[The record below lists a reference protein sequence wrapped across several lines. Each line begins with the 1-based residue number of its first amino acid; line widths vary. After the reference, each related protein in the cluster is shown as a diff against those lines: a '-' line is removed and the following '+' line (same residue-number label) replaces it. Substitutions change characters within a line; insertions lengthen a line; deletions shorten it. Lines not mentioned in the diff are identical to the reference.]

1 MKVEELLK
9 LLAEQD
15 KNSTVLVCTGTEY
28 FEIQPIIYTTKNK
41 YTAEKAVILD
51 VMVD

>member
-28 FEIQPIIYTTKNK
+28 FEIRPVIYTTKNK
-41 YTAEKAVILD
+41 YTVEKAVILD